1 MRLMQVT
8 RITGIAPSSAE
19 FINPLEMF
27 RSLFSHR
34 EIIRQ
39 FAWREVVGRY
49 KGTYL
54 GLFWSLLNPLMTLA
68 VYTVVFGIILKAK
81 FVPDAEDGTAR
92 FALALF
98 CGIIIYNIFSVC
110 ASKAPSAIY
119 ENPSLVKK
127 VVFPLEVLPVAM
139 LVASIVNAGFGLAIL
154 IPALLILSP
163 NVSPTMY
170 MFPLVLLPLCALS
183 LGVAW
188 FLAAIGVFIRDVGQA
203 IVILLQLLF
212 FASPVIYPLSA
223 APPIFQVFLRL
234 NPLTTILEDAR
245 RTLMWGQPIEWG
257 WWLAVTIVS
266 LVLMQLGY
274 VWFMKSK
281 RVFADII

>member
-1 MRLMQVT
+1 VTQVT
-8 RITGIAPSSAE
+8 RITGIPPTFAE
-19 FINPLEMF
+19 FISPVKMF
-27 RSLFSHR
+27 RGLFR
-34 EIIRQ
+34 FRDMIMQ
-39 FAWREVVGRY
+39 FAWREVAGRY

-54 GLFWSLLNPLMTLA
+54 GLVWSLLNPLLTLA
-68 VYTVVFGIILKAK
+68 VYTVVFGVVLKAK
-81 FVPDAEDGTAR
+81 FGPAAEAGTSQ

-98 CGIIIYNIFSVC
+98 CGIIIYNVFSVC
-110 ASKAPSAIY
+110 VAKSPSAIH
-119 ENPSLVKK
+119 EHPNLVKK
-127 VVFPLEVLPVAM
+127 VVFPLEILPVAM
-139 LVASIVNAGFGLAIL
+139 LAASIVNAGFGLAIL
-154 IPALLILSP
+154 LPALLILSP
-163 NVSPTMY
+163 NVSSTIY

-188 FLAAIGVFIRDVGQA
+188 FLASVGVFIRDVGQA

-212 FASPVIYPLSA
+212 FASPVLYPLSA
-223 APPIFQVFLRL
+223 APGAFRVLLRL

-245 RTLMWGQPIEWG
+245 RTLLWGQPIEWG
-257 WWLAVTIVS
+257 WWLTVTIIS

>member
-1 MRLMQVT
+1 
-8 RITGIAPSSAE
+8 
-19 FINPLEMF
+19 MF
-27 RSLFSHR
+27 HDLFSYR
-34 EIIRQ
+34 DMIRQ

-54 GLFWSLLNPLMTLA
+54 GLFWSLLNPLLTLA
-68 VYTVVFGIILKAK
+68 VYTVVFGVILKAR
-81 FVPDAEDGTAR
+81 FGPAAEAGTGQ

-98 CGIIIYNIFSVC
+98 CGIIIYNVFSVC

-127 VVFPLEVLPVAM
+127 VVFPLEILPVAI
-139 LVASIVNAGFGLAIL
+139 LLASIVNAGFGLAIL
-154 IPALLILSP
+154 IPTLLILSP
-163 NVSPTMY
+163 EISSTIY

-188 FLAAIGVFIRDVGQA
+188 FLASLGVFVRDVGQA

-223 APPIFQVFLRL
+223 APGMFRALLRL

-245 RTLMWGQPIEWG
+245 RTLIWGQPIEWG
-257 WWLAVTIVS
+257 WWFAVTIVS

>member
-1 MRLMQVT
+1 MTRIT
-8 RITGIAPSSAE
+8 RITGAAPSSAE
-19 FINPLEMF
+19 FANPLKMF
-27 RSLFSHR
+27 RHLFSYR
-34 EIIRQ
+34 DMIRQ

-54 GLFWSLLNPLMTLA
+54 GLLWSLLNPLLTLA
-68 VYTVVFGIILKAK
+68 VYTVVFGVILKAK
-81 FVPDAEDGTAR
+81 FVPAAEAGTEQ

-98 CGIIIYNIFSVC
+98 CGIIIYNVFSVC

-127 VVFPLEVLPVAM
+127 VVFPLEILPVAM
-139 LVASIVNAGFGLAIL
+139 LAASIVNAGFGLAIL

-163 NVSPTMY
+163 NVSSTIY

-188 FLAAIGVFIRDVGQA
+188 FLASIGVFIRDVGQA

-212 FASPVIYPLSA
+212 FVSPVLYPLSA
-223 APPIFQVFLRL
+223 APGVFQTLLRL

>member
-1 MRLMQVT
+1 M
-8 RITGIAPSSAE
+8 IK
-19 FINPLEMF
+19 
-27 RSLFSHR
+27 
-34 EIIRQ
+34 Q

-54 GLFWSLLNPLMTLA
+54 GLVWSLLNPLLTLA
-68 VYTVVFGIILKAK
+68 VYTVVFGVVLKAK
-81 FVPDAEDGTAR
+81 FGPAAEAGTAQ

-98 CGIIIYNIFSVC
+98 CGIIIYNVFSVC
-110 ASKAPSAIY
+110 VSKAPSAIY
-119 ENPSLVKK
+119 EQPNLVKK
-127 VVFPLEVLPVAM
+127 VVFPLEILPVAM
-139 LVASIVNAGFGLAIL
+139 LAASIVNAGFGLAIL
-154 IPALLILSP
+154 IPALLIFSP
-163 NVSPTMY
+163 NLSSTIY

-188 FLAAIGVFIRDVGQA
+188 FLASIGVFIRDVGQA

-223 APPIFQVFLRL
+223 APGVFQIILRL

-245 RTLMWGQPIEWG
+245 RTLIWGQSIEWP
-257 WWLAVTIVS
+257 WWFAVTIVS
-266 LVLMQLGY
+266 LIVMQSGY